1 MAADLEPLFRR
12 VVFNVAADNR
22 DDHLRNPGCV
32 LGEHGWWLAPAF
44 DVNPSVDKAE
54 HGLNIDDAGNRTSLQ
69 TVLSTAALYGFSP
82 KRAQQAVTAVVRAV
96 DGWRDGANRAGI
108 ARAEIET
115 PAIAF
120 SAHAAY
126 RAHRRQR
133 PAGGHPG
140 APGILAAMPSLSQQR
155 TQKYIHARQQHA
167 AWLLLASRR
176 APLMLSCLEALF
188 EHQRDG
194 VPFDDAVQALADMLA
209 AHANLPD
216 FEIDPADIAAQARRE
231 LRDWIRRAVITERE
245 GRIHETDALKTAL
258 GFVAQLDHR
267 LMTSTASRLA
277 VVQREIDNLANALDP
292 NPERRAAHM
301 ERRIEDLQLQL
312 SELRAGRLT
321 LLTDAQAVEGI
332 REVFALATS
341 LRADFRRVED
351 SWRAADRTLRQSILS
366 AQQHRGAVVDQLL
379 DGHASLLNTQEG
391 RVFESFQ
398 QQLANQSELAE
409 MRARI
414 RHILSHPASPQA
426 LDDLQHS
433 SLRLLVQQLIKEA
446 KVVQAVR
453 ARSEREVSQ
462 FMKTGQAA
470 ENQRVGQLLNDI
482 LQQALDIDWQ
492 RQAVRR
498 QPAPLPPLGVA
509 LAGLPLIERLRV
521 KSLDGD
527 GPGNALLLTTQY
539 ADLDQVEDEFW
550 QAFEGL
556 DRQALLQQTLA
567 VLEQH
572 QQPMTLAAL
581 AQALPPGEHDLETLT
596 LWLAVAREAGLDFG
610 AAPEQITLT
619 APPHSAEPSWRFTVP
634 RVALDAAAV
643 RAAGEEG

>member
-1 MAADLEPLFRR
+1 MSITDTDGIRSS
-12 VVFNVAADNR
+12 
-22 DDHLRNPGCV
+22 
-32 LGEHGWWLAPAF
+32 HG
-44 DVNPSVDKAE
+44 
-54 HGLNIDDAGNRTSLQ
+54 
-69 TVLSTAALYGFSP
+69 
-82 KRAQQAVTAVVRAV
+82 
-96 DGWRDGANRAGI
+96 
-108 ARAEIET
+108 
-115 PAIAF
+115 
-120 SAHAAY
+120 
-126 RAHRRQR
+126 
-133 PAGGHPG
+133 
-140 APGILAAMPSLSQQR
+140 GILPTMPSLNQQR
-155 TQKYIHARQQHA
+155 TQKYIAARQQNA

-194 VPFDDAVQALADMLA
+194 VPLDDAVQALADILA
-209 AHANLPD
+209 AHANSPD
-216 FEIDPADIAAQARRE
+216 FEIDTADTAAQARRE
-231 LRDWIRRAVITERE
+231 LRDWIRRGVITERE
-245 GRIHETDALKTAL
+245 GRLHETDALKTAL

-277 VVQREIDNLANALDP
+277 VVQREIDNLATALDP
-292 NPERRAAHM
+292 NPQSRAELI
-301 ERRIEDLQLQL
+301 ERRIHDLQHQL
-312 SELRAGRLT
+312 DKVRAGRLT

-351 SWRAADRTLRQSILS
+351 SWRAADRMLRQAILS
-366 AQQHRGAVVDQLL
+366 AEQHRGAVVDQLL

-398 QQLANQSELAE
+398 QQLDNQSELTE

-414 RHILSHPASPQA
+414 RQILNHPACPEA

-433 SLRLLVQQLIKEA
+433 TLRLLVQQLIKEA

-470 ENQRVGQLLNDI
+470 ENQRVGQLLNEI
-482 LQQALDIDWQ
+482 LQQALAIDWQ

-498 QPAPLPPLGVA
+498 QLVPLPPLGVA
-509 LAGLPLIERLRV
+509 LSGLPLIERLRI
-521 KSLDGD
+521 KSLDG
-527 GPGNALLLTTQY
+527 GGQGTELLLTTQY

-567 VLEQH
+567 VLEQSN
-572 QQPMTLAAL
+572 QPMTLAAL

-596 LWLAVAREAGLDFG
+596 LWLALAREAGVAWG
-610 AAPEQITLT
+610 EEQEQITT
-619 APPHSAEPSWRFTVP
+619 TDPQKSPSEPWRFTVP
-634 RVALDAAAV
+634 RVTLDAAAV
-643 RAAGEEG
+643 RGVQADG

>member
-1 MAADLEPLFRR
+1 MALKKS
-12 VVFNVAADNR
+12 
-22 DDHLRNPGCV
+22 GIS
-32 LGEHGWWLAPAF
+32 GKKIPA
-44 DVNPSVDKAE
+44 
-54 HGLNIDDAGNRTSLQ
+54 
-69 TVLSTAALYGFSP
+69 
-82 KRAQQAVTAVVRAV
+82 RAV
-96 DGWRDGANRAGI
+96 
-108 ARAEIET
+108 
-115 PAIAF
+115 P
-120 SAHAAY
+120 
-126 RAHRRQR
+126 
-133 PAGGHPG
+133 
-140 APGILAAMPSLSQQR
+140 APGRGPLRALGIVTPPSWRHGILTAMSSLNQQR
-155 TQKYIHARQQHA
+155 TQKYIAARQQNA

-194 VPFDDAVQALADMLA
+194 VPLDGAVQALADMLA
-209 AHANLPD
+209 AHANQPD
-216 FEIDPADIAAQARRE
+216 FEIDTADITAQARRE
-231 LRDWIRRAVITERE
+231 LRDWIRRGVITERE
-245 GRIHETDALKTAL
+245 GRLHETDALKTAL

-292 NPERRAAHM
+292 NPQSRAEHM
-301 ERRIEDLQLQL
+301 ERRIADLQHQL
-312 SELRAGRLT
+312 DEVRAGRLT
-321 LLTDAQAVEGI
+321 LLTEAQAVEGF

-351 SWRAADRTLRQSILS
+351 SWRAADRTLRQAILS
-366 AQQHRGAVVDQLL
+366 TQQHRGAVVDRLL
-379 DGHASLLNTQEG
+379 DGHASLLNTPEG

-398 QQLANQSELAE
+398 QQLDNQSELAE

-414 RHILSHPASPQA
+414 RHILNHPACPQA

-498 QPAPLPPLGVA
+498 QPVPLPPLGVA
-509 LAGLPLIERLRV
+509 LSGLPLIERLRV
-521 KSLDGD
+521 KSLDGGD
-527 GPGNALLLTTQY
+527 PNADLLLTTQY

-567 VLEQH
+567 VLEQSA
-572 QQPMTLAAL
+572 QPMTLAAL
-581 AQALPPGEHDLETLT
+581 AEALPPGEHDLETLT
-596 LWLAVAREAGLDFG
+596 VWLALAREAGVGWGDG
-610 AAPEQITLT
+610 QEQITT
-619 APPHSAEPSWRFTVP
+619 TDEKKTPSEQWRFTIP
-634 RVALDAAAV
+634 RVVLDAAAV
-643 RAAGEEG
+643 RGVGGDV